1 MKRLIPILLFPLLLL
16 TLAGT
21 PGKEKLKLMTF
32 DICPPEES
40 GASNS
45 WAKRKD
51 AVVAMLQE
59 YTPDIAAFQRVGPSQ
74 AELLK
79 ISCPWWDIEYEGNL
93 FVGYSKK
100 RFSLAESG
108 TDEGTLWCKLTS
120 RKTGLELYVFN
131 LYRPDGGTDFTGME
145 ELLEAVK
152 RIAGGSSHVFLA
164 GNFSLEEERYA
175 LSHIRSWMGS
185 ARKDARITDD
195 SGSYNA
201 FRKYG
206 HITTDHIFYRNAR
219 PLQYQVIT
227 DSYGVPF
234 ISDHYPCYANFELD
248 APTFS
253 AEDSFN
259 AEEAVKDMPDSVS
272 VARAFTSWEEEGP
285 GAFRL
290 TANLKLFSYEQTI
303 SVVKYKVAEYK
314 TGIAAN
320 PGGGNAVTSAF
331 AKKVGASLAINGGF
345 FNPKTE
351 TPLTYLKSDGK
362 EVGDNNTLAFRYAG
376 LLLCDEGRVK
386 IIPCDTL
393 SYKQDAASWRDALAS
408 GPLLLAGGE
417 PVPHDDNPTYKA
429 LAPRSCFG
437 YDDNGYAYF
446 ITVDGRF
453 DKLATGMTFDQL
465 ALFAK
470 YLGLTEAIN
479 FDGGGSSTLWTE
491 SAGVINYPYDNK
503 VYDHQGQRQVNS
515 IVYAKHL

>member
-1 MKRLIPILLFPLLLL
+1 MKRFIPILLLPILLIS
-16 TLAGT
+16 LAGT

-40 GASNS
+40 GTSNS

-51 AVVAMLQE
+51 AVISMLQE
-59 YTPDIAAFQRVGPSQ
+59 YTPDIAVLQRVTPSQ
-74 AELLK
+74 AELLR
-79 ISCPWWDIEYEGNL
+79 ISCPWWDIEYEGKL
-93 FVGYSKK
+93 LIGYNKK
-100 RFSLAESG
+100 RLALEESG
-108 TDEGTLWCKLTS
+108 TEGGTLWCRLTS
-120 RKTGLELYVFN
+120 RKTGRNLYVFN
-131 LYRPDGGTDFTGME
+131 LYRPEGRTDFAGME
-145 ELLEAVK
+145 ELLDVVK
-152 RIAGGSSHVFLA
+152 RISGGSSHVFLA
-164 GNFSLEEERYA
+164 GNFSMEEERFA

-185 ARKDARITDD
+185 ARKDSRISDD

-227 DSYGVPF
+227 DSYGAPF

-248 APTFS
+248 ATNFS
-253 AEDSFN
+253 TEDSFN
-259 AEEAVKDMPDSVS
+259 PDEAVKDVPDSVV
-272 VARAFTSWEEEGP
+272 VAETFSSLEEEGL

-290 TANLKLFSYEQTI
+290 SARLKLFSYDQTVSI
-303 SVVKYKVAEYK
+303 VKYKVAQYK

-320 PGGGNAVTSAF
+320 HGGGNAATSVF
-331 AKKVGASLAINGGF
+331 AKKAGASLAVNGGF

-351 TPLTYLKSDGK
+351 APLTYVKSDGIQL
-362 EVGDNNTLAFRYAG
+362 GDNNTLAFRYAG

-393 SYKQDAASWRDALAS
+393 TYKKDAEGWKDALAT
-408 GPLLLAGGE
+408 GPLLLLGGE
-417 PVPHDDNPTYKA
+417 RVPHDDNPTYKA
-429 LAPRSCFG
+429 VAPRACFG
-437 YDDNGYAYF
+437 YDDKGFAYF

-465 ALFAK
+465 ALLAK

-479 FDGGGSSTLWTE
+479 LDGGGSTTLWTE

-503 VYDHQGQRQVNS
+503 IYDHQGQRQVNS